1 MGNCCSISI
10 PCDRLFSGSL
20 DFISRKASYISKLEE
35 NVDRLRTAVEDLGD
49 LHSTVTGRVQDEE
62 RQQRKPLAQVQRW
75 ISRAEDAISKYKELL
90 RDGPQEI
97 EKLCLR
103 GYCSKSYK
111 SSYRFAKKVDEGLR
125 VVADLKAKGVFE
137 IVTEKIPAGSGVQRP
152 SEPAV
157 GLDSTFNEVW
167 TCLREEE
174 EVGIIGLYG
183 MGGVGKTTL
192 LTQINNESLKT
203 PNDFEIVIW
212 VVVSRDMRTSTVQE
226 SIRREI
232 GFPDDIWNNKSP
244 PERATVILRALSNKR
259 FLLLLDDIWEM
270 INLIDLGV
278 PVPNMDNGSKVV
290 FTTRSE
296 EICGLMGAR
305 KTVKVD
311 CLGWDDAWDLFKKK
325 VGDQTLCSHPD
336 IHALAEAV
344 ARECQGLPLALITIG
359 RAMACMKAPE
369 EWHLAIDVLQKSAA
383 EFPVMGD
390 EVFPLLKFSYDN
402 LRNLRKLR
410 KQEIQTCFLYCSLFP
425 EDFQINK
432 TKLIDYW
439 IGEGIFDG
447 LAATTAENWGHSVI
461 GHLLRACLLEDR
473 GDCVRMHDVIRDMAL
488 WIASDIERDQHKFF
502 VQTGHQLSKAPEVGK
517 WDGVRRVSLM
527 ANHIE
532 HLSETPSCSNLRTL
546 FLGSIHLSKI
556 LGGFFQS
563 MPNLTVLDLSN
574 NKYLFELPRDVC
586 ELVSLQYLNLSRTGI
601 TELPTELKA
610 LVKLRCLNLE
620 YTDSLSL
627 LPDEVISCFSMM
639 RILRMFRC
647 GSSEPGVHCILSRD
661 ESLVDELLCLE
672 ELNVLTLT
680 IRSAAA
686 LERLSSSLRMQ
697 NTNRVLHLELFHD

>member
-244 PERATVILRALSNKR
+244 PERATVILR
-259 FLLLLDDIWEM
+259 
-270 INLIDLGV
+270 
-278 PVPNMDNGSKVV
+278 
-290 FTTRSE
+290 
-296 EICGLMGAR
+296 
-305 KTVKVD
+305 
-311 CLGWDDAWDLFKKK
+311 
-325 VGDQTLCSHPD
+325 
-336 IHALAEAV
+336 
-344 ARECQGLPLALITIG
+344 
-359 RAMACMKAPE
+359 
-369 EWHLAIDVLQKSAA
+369 
-383 EFPVMGD
+383 
-390 EVFPLLKFSYDN
+390 
-402 LRNLRKLR
+402 
-410 KQEIQTCFLYCSLFP
+410 
-425 EDFQINK
+425 
-432 TKLIDYW
+432 
-439 IGEGIFDG
+439 
-447 LAATTAENWGHSVI
+447 
-461 GHLLRACLLEDR
+461 
-473 GDCVRMHDVIRDMAL
+473 
-488 WIASDIERDQHKFF
+488 
-502 VQTGHQLSKAPEVGK
+502 
-517 WDGVRRVSLM
+517 
-527 ANHIE
+527 
-532 HLSETPSCSNLRTL
+532 
-546 FLGSIHLSKI
+546 
-556 LGGFFQS
+556 
-563 MPNLTVLDLSN
+563 
-574 NKYLFELPRDVC
+574 
-586 ELVSLQYLNLSRTGI
+586 I